1 MSPGAWD
8 ALNLA
13 LCLLFAAGSFY
24 SPAPERGFRPADRPA
39 DRSVASSPILKIRGH
54 ASNLL
59 P

>member
-8 ALNLA
+8 AIDLA

-24 SPAPERGFRPADRPA
+24 SPAPERGFRPADR
-39 DRSVASSPILKIRGH
+39 SVASSIPKIRGH